1 MLRMLGLPA
10 AASAHANEMDGLM
23 GLTHWLMAGMFVVW
37 AAFFLVVLL
46 RFRSGRRTTA
56 DYHGTRGLASTLA
69 GCAVVVEAVLIIAHA
84 FPVWTARAETP
95 PSEAVVVR
103 VVGEQFAWN
112 IHYPGADGL
121 FGRTTLSLIDPD
133 NPLGLDRRDP
143 AAVDDITTVNQLV
156 LPVGRAV
163 VIRLSSKDV
172 IHSFAIPE
180 MRVKHDAV
188 PGIDSPVWFTP
199 TSIGEYEVVC
209 SQLCGLAHYRM
220 RAAVSIKSATD
231 FQAFL
236 AEEASRPR

>member
-1 MLRMLGLPA
+1 MLRMLGLPNP
-10 AASAHANEMDGLM
+10 ASAHANELDALM
-23 GLTHWLMAGMFVVW
+23 AMTHWLMAGMFVVW
-37 AAFFLVVLL
+37 AAFFVAVLW
-46 RFRSGRRTTA
+46 RFRSGARTKA

-69 GCAVVVEAVLIIAHA
+69 VCAVIVEAFLIIAHA
-84 FPVWTARAETP
+84 YPVWATRAAAP

-112 IHYPGADGL
+112 VHYPGADGF
-121 FGRTTLSLIDPD
+121 FGRTTLGLIDPD

-143 AAVDDITTVNQLV
+143 AAADDITTVNQLV
-156 LPVGRAV
+156 LPVGRPV

-188 PGIDSPVWFTP
+188 PGIDGPLWFTP
-199 TSIGEYEVVC
+199 TRIGEYEVVC

-220 RAAVSIKSATD
+220 RAAVSIKSPAD

-236 AEEASRPR
+236 TEEASRPR